1 MDHAAII
8 ARLRAYDPDAVL
20 GAVGEDL
27 PLGNPVEDRVVD
39 LQDVAVAAGVEVA
52 QVFDVSGAHAPGAN
66 LALGLELAEAL
77 DEHIGVRLAVV
88 DVALDDI
95 EVIGGETLQ

>member
-1 MDHAAII
+1 MF
-8 ARLRAYDPDAVL
+8 
-20 GAVGEDL
+20 
-27 PLGNPVEDRVVD
+27 
-39 LQDVAVAAGVEVA
+39 EVA
-52 QVFDVSGAHAPGAN
+52 GAHAPGAN

-95 EVIGGETLQ
+95 EVISGESLQ